1 MPEIAGYPGYW
12 GPIPDILPPHLQNP
26 LRHHVQRAP
35 WPLRLVIIGGLFL
48 FALMHGVRR
57 RDRAPGGTA
66 AAAVRGPRPLALDDA
81 DQDGL
86 PDTLEAALAARF
98 APAVILDP
106 QEANRPASIG
116 WLLSRIGGVGHLD
129 ADRGSFPPEVRA
141 GSADPRDWVT
151 YVHVYPRTDGRIN
164 VQYWF
169 FYTYNEGPLF
179 FDHDSDWEHITVEV
193 EPSGVP
199 RGVYFAQH
207 GNNNPGVFRPW
218 DQVRKVG
225 DPMGGKV
232 GGKTGEMGEHPVVL
246 SARGTHASYADQASL
261 AWFEH
266 ASGCTAADHCADQ
279 LWRTWLG
286 GGLVNIGE
294 RAAPLAAPEAL
305 AFAGRWGSPGRFLR
319 SRSAPPG
326 PSHQHGFS
334 TDGFD

>member
-1 MPEIAGYPGYW
+1 
-12 GPIPDILPPHLQNP
+12 
-26 LRHHVQRAP
+26 VT
-35 WPLRLVIIGGLFL
+35 WPLRLVVGGLFL
-48 FALMHGVRR
+48 FALMHGVRH

-66 AAAVRGPRPLALDDA
+66 AAAVRGPRPLALDDV

-86 PDTLEAALAARF
+86 PDTVEAALAARF

-116 WLLSRIGGVGHLD
+116 WLFSRIGGVGRL
-129 ADRGSFPPEVRA
+129 AAERERFPAEVRA

-164 VQYWF
+164 IQYWF
-169 FYTYNEGPLF
+169 FYPYNEGPLF
-179 FDHDSDWEHITVEV
+179 FDHDSDWEHITVDV
-193 EPSGVP
+193 DPGGAP

-207 GNNNPGVFRPW
+207 GNNNPGVYRAW
-218 DQVRKVG
+218 NEVRKVG
-225 DPMGGKV
+225 GTIGG
-232 GGKTGEMGEHPVVL
+232 TTGEHPLVL

-266 ASGCTAADHCADQ
+266 ASSCAAADRCSDQ
-279 LWRTWLG
+279 VWRTWLG

-294 RAAPLAAPEAL
+294 RTAPLGAPEAL
-305 AFAGRWGSPGRFLR
+305 AYAGRWGSPGRFLR

-326 PSHQHGFS
+326 PLQQSGFS
-334 TDGFD
+334 SGGFD

>member
-1 MPEIAGYPGYW
+1 MSSECLSFQAFGTQRIAGYPGCL
-12 GPIPDILPPHLQNP
+12 GHIPDILPPPL
-26 LRHHVQRAP
+26 LRHHRVT
-35 WPLRLVIIGGLFL
+35 WPLRFVVVGGLFL
-48 FALMHGVRR
+48 FALVHGVRP
-57 RDRAPGGTA
+57 RDRSPGGTA

-98 APAVILDP
+98 APVVILDP
-106 QEANRPASIG
+106 QEANRPASIA
-116 WLLSRIGGVGHLD
+116 WLLSRIGGVRRLK
-129 ADRGSFPPEVRA
+129 AVRGSFPAEVRA

-164 VQYWF
+164 IQYWF

-179 FDHDSDWEHITVEV
+179 FDHDSDWEHVTVDV
-193 EPSGVP
+193 DPSGVP

-207 GNNNPGVFRPW
+207 RNNNPGVYRAW
-218 DQVRKVG
+218 NEVRKTG
-225 DPMGGKV
+225 D
-232 GGKTGEMGEHPVVL
+232 HPLVL

-266 ASGCTAADHCADQ
+266 ASGCAAPDRCADQ
-279 LWRTWLG
+279 IWRTWMG

-294 RAAPLAAPEAL
+294 RRVPLGAPEAL
-305 AFAGRWGSPGRFLR
+305 AYAGRWGSPGRLLR

-326 PSHQHGFS
+326 PSHQSGFS
-334 TDGFD
+334 SGGFD

>member
-1 MPEIAGYPGYW
+1 MWGAGPGYNA
-12 GPIPDILPPHLQNP
+12 GPLQH
-26 LRHHVQRAP
+26 RSHHRVHRFT
-35 WPLRLVIIGGLFL
+35 WPLRFILASGLFL
-48 FALMHGVRR
+48 FALVHAGRH
-57 RDRAPGGTA
+57 RDRSPGGTA

-106 QEANRPASIG
+106 QETNRPASIS
-116 WLLSRIGGVGHLD
+116 WLLSRIGGVGHL
-129 ADRGSFPPEVRA
+129 ASARGSFPAEVRA

-193 EPSGVP
+193 EPNGVP

-218 DQVRKVG
+218 SEVRK
-225 DPMGGKV
+225 
-232 GGKTGEMGEHPVVL
+232 TMGEHPLVL

-266 ASGCTAADHCADQ
+266 ASGCATADRCPDQ

-294 RAAPLAAPEAL
+294 RAAPLGAPEAL
-305 AFAGRWGSPGRFLR
+305 AYAGRWGSSGRFLR

-334 TDGFD
+334 SDGFD

>member
-1 MPEIAGYPGYW
+1 
-12 GPIPDILPPHLQNP
+12 
-26 LRHHVQRAP
+26 
-35 WPLRLVIIGGLFL
+35 
-48 FALMHGVRR
+48 MHGVRR

-116 WLLSRIGGVGHLD
+116 WLLSRIGGVGHLA
-129 ADRGSFPPEVRA
+129 ADRGSFPAEVRA

-164 VQYWF
+164 IQYWF

-207 GNNNPGVFRPW
+207 GNNNPGVYRPW
-218 DQVRKVG
+218 NEVRKMAELARSASTRSCSPPAEPTPATRTRLRSPGSSTPAVA
-225 DPMGGKV
+225 PRPTAAPISSGGPGWGAV
-232 GGKTGEMGEHPVVL
+232 SSTSA
-246 SARGTHASYADQASL
+246 SARAP
-261 AWFEH
+261 
-266 ASGCTAADHCADQ
+266 
-279 LWRTWLG
+279 LG
-286 GGLVNIGE
+286 GAGGARLRRALGQPRTLPPIEIGP
-294 RAAPLAAPEAL
+294 AGTVAPERIFERRIRL
-305 AFAGRWGSPGRFLR
+305 IGGSRRSVRGNAGLTAWPG
-319 SRSAPPG
+319 
-326 PSHQHGFS
+326 
-334 TDGFD
+334 

>member
-1 MPEIAGYPGYW
+1 MR
-12 GPIPDILPPHLQNP
+12 PHLQHR
-26 LRHHVQRAP
+26 LRRHVT
-35 WPLRLVIIGGLFL
+35 WPLRFVIVGGLFL
-48 FALMHGVRR
+48 FALMHGVRH
-57 RDRAPGGTA
+57 RDRSPGGTA

-81 DQDGL
+81 DRDGL

-98 APAVILDP
+98 APAVILAP
-106 QEANRPASIG
+106 HEANRPASIG
-116 WLLSRIGGVGHLD
+116 WLLSRIGGVAHLG

-141 GSADPRDWVT
+141 GSANPGDWVT

-164 VQYWF
+164 IQYWF
-169 FYTYNEGPLF
+169 FYPYNEGPLF
-179 FDHDSDWEHITVEV
+179 FDHDSDWEHVTVEV
-193 EPSGVP
+193 EPNGVP

-207 GNNNPGVFRPW
+207 GNNCPGVFRPW
-218 DQVRKVG
+218 NEVR
-225 DPMGGKV
+225 KV
-232 GGKTGEMGEHPVVL
+232 GGKTDKTGKPGEPGETGEHPLVL

-266 ASGCTAADHCADQ
+266 ASGCAQADRCADQ

-294 RAAPLAAPEAL
+294 RAAPLGAPEAL
-305 AFAGRWGSPGRFLR
+305 AYAGRWGSPGRFLR

>member
-1 MPEIAGYPGYW
+1 
-12 GPIPDILPPHLQNP
+12 
-26 LRHHVQRAP
+26 V
-35 WPLRLVIIGGLFL
+35 VVGGLFF

-57 RDRAPGGTA
+57 RDRPPIGTA

-86 PDTLEAALAARF
+86 PDTLEAALAIRF

-106 QEANRPASIG
+106 QEVNRPASIA
-116 WLLSRIGGVGHLD
+116 WLLSRIGGVGHLGST
-129 ADRGSFPPEVRA
+129 RGSFPPEVRA
-141 GSADPRDWVT
+141 GSANPRDWVT

-164 VQYWF
+164 IQYWF

-179 FDHDSDWEHITVEV
+179 FDHDSDWEHITVDV
-193 EPSGVP
+193 DPSGLP

-207 GNNNPGVFRPW
+207 GNNSPGVYRAW
-218 DQVRKVG
+218 SQVRKI
-225 DPMGGKV
+225 GGTI
-232 GGKTGEMGEHPVVL
+232 GGTTGEHPLVL

-266 ASGCTAADHCADQ
+266 ASGCAGADRCTDPI
-279 LWRTWLG
+279 WRTWLG

-294 RAAPLAAPEAL
+294 RAAPLGAPEAL
-305 AFAGRWGSPGRFLR
+305 AYAGRWGSPGRFLR

-326 PSHQHGFS
+326 PSHQPGFS
-334 TDGFD
+334 SGGFD